1 MELKIYSPV
10 EHKEDGFIKKISW
23 NHEEIKKEV
32 TEKVSYY
39 TNLVYTDEQIKEAKA
54 DRAKLNKFANVLDD
68 KRKEIKKQCL
78 APYNDFEEKIKE
90 IVAVV
95 MEPIGMIDKQVKEYE
110 EEKRQE
116 KYKTIKEY
124 WDAKELPFPIELDR
138 VLDKKWLNASTS
150 LKSVHSAIDSIIST
164 VEKDLVTLL
173 DLPEFSFEA
182 VEVYKSTLSV
192 SNAIQEGRRLSD
204 IQKRKLESE
213 KQKEL
218 MLKAQL
224 EEIRTLEDAEERC
237 ENAAENIEN
246 AAKTQRREWIG
257 FKALLTAEDAIE
269 LKNFFNS
276 RSIAFEPIDIR

>member
-95 MEPIGMIDKQVKEYE
+95 MEQIGMIDKQVKE
-110 EEKRQE
+110 
-116 KYKTIKEY
+116 
-124 WDAKELPFPIELDR
+124 
-138 VLDKKWLNASTS
+138 
-150 LKSVHSAIDSIIST
+150 
-164 VEKDLVTLL
+164 
-173 DLPEFSFEA
+173 
-182 VEVYKSTLSV
+182 
-192 SNAIQEGRRLSD
+192 
-204 IQKRKLESE
+204 
-213 KQKEL
+213 
-218 MLKAQL
+218 
-224 EEIRTLEDAEERC
+224 
-237 ENAAENIEN
+237 
-246 AAKTQRREWIG
+246 
-257 FKALLTAEDAIE
+257 
-269 LKNFFNS
+269 
-276 RSIAFEPIDIR
+276 